1 MLLHQAY
8 YFILDCKMSQRMKP
22 FFKCEKDVMT
32 VTWPTDRVYGYD
44 VTSPPEVFSYTL
56 RKRLSE
62 SSLQDAELVI
72 LSHKPPYVK
81 VQ

>member
-1 MLLHQAY
+1 
-8 YFILDCKMSQRMKP
+8 MKP

-32 VTWPTDRVYGYD
+32 VTWPTDRVYAYD
-44 VTSPPEVFSYTL
+44 VTSPPEAFSYTL

-72 LSHKPPYVK
+72 LSHKPPYVRILLFFF
-81 VQ
+81 